1 MNKEPLPF
9 EVIVFLFLG
18 SLRHPGVQAGEAG
31 YQVLLRRLHR
41 QAAQE

>member
-18 SLRHPGVQAGEAG
+18 LIFEIKNQIKSLIFCCVQFPMNE
-31 YQVLLRRLHR
+31 
-41 QAAQE
+41 